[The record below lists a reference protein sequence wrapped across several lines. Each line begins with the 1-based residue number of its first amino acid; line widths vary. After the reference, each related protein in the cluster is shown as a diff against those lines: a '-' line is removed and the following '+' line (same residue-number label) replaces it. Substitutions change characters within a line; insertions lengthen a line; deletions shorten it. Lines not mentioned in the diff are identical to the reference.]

1 MLSAGRLTSKFSHL
15 HAPQFKM
22 MGMFLDRPLLDWLQK
37 YTFPNEA
44 RFADAA
50 YAEKVYPH
58 VIRSTLEN
66 GTTTAAYFDTI
77 FTDSTL
83 ILANQAQLQVGFE
96 SLFKSGFKSSI
107 FFVFF
112 SIPKRVNEHSSEKS
126 TWI

>member
-1 MLSAGRLTSKFSHL
+1 
-15 HAPQFKM
+15 M

-44 RFADAA
+44 QFADAA

-83 ILANQAQLQVGFE
+83 ILANQAQTQGQRAFVGKVNMDINELDPSYKEVSMQE
-96 SLFKSGFKSSI
+96 SYKVAPIFSSI
-107 FFVFF
+107 
-112 SIPKRVNEHSSEKS
+112 KKHSSRKLS
-126 TWI
+126 G